1 MDYIFDISIVG
12 GGISGTLMAER
23 LMAKYPGKSIA
34 LLNRERQLG
43 GRILTYQ
50 GKYGHQLE
58 LGAMRIPEANHL
70 TLSLCHRLGLELDPF
85 IGGISPCNT
94 YLFNRSIL
102 THTNKTY
109 TDIIFRSLMRF
120 CSTGNDNWP
129 SIQALYQ
136 DMFSKLSSLGVVFS
150 KLSFREW
157 VEIVIDPHDQALFW
171 DSLGYDYLK
180 RPDVSALSC
189 LVHSSNHDEYHSSF
203 YQIKGGMQRL
213 VSTLL
218 NNFLEQ
224 GGILLNS
231 DTVEKIEYFES
242 TYVLSTNLGQTYRSK
257 TLILAI
263 PPVALL
269 EIHRRSPFLN
279 GNQLL
284 CTEAIGHY
292 SSVKTYALLPFLD
305 GLNQQQRTSG
315 FFRTN
320 LSIRQGHWQPCQKP
334 GIDRSLMI
342 LAEYRNQSLN
352 HSKTSEL
359 SSEIAWARISS
370 DLRAITKREIP
381 QPWELVRHDWT
392 DHQSGLA
399 AHYWRKA
406 YNPRDVLQSL
416 HDANTSCWLVGE
428 AFSCQQGWIEG
439 AIASVNDVVELI
451 N

>member
-23 LMAKYPGKSIA
+23 LMTKYPGKSIA

-157 VEIVIDPHDQALFW
+157 V
-171 DSLGYDYLK
+171 
-180 RPDVSALSC
+180 
-189 LVHSSNHDEYHSSF
+189 
-203 YQIKGGMQRL
+203 
-213 VSTLL
+213 
-218 NNFLEQ
+218 
-224 GGILLNS
+224 
-231 DTVEKIEYFES
+231 
-242 TYVLSTNLGQTYRSK
+242 
-257 TLILAI
+257 
-263 PPVALL
+263 
-269 EIHRRSPFLN
+269 
-279 GNQLL
+279 
-284 CTEAIGHY
+284 
-292 SSVKTYALLPFLD
+292 
-305 GLNQQQRTSG
+305 
-315 FFRTN
+315 
-320 LSIRQGHWQPCQKP
+320 
-334 GIDRSLMI
+334 
-342 LAEYRNQSLN
+342 
-352 HSKTSEL
+352 
-359 SSEIAWARISS
+359 
-370 DLRAITKREIP
+370 
-381 QPWELVRHDWT
+381 
-392 DHQSGLA
+392 
-399 AHYWRKA
+399 
-406 YNPRDVLQSL
+406 
-416 HDANTSCWLVGE
+416 
-428 AFSCQQGWIEG
+428 
-439 AIASVNDVVELI
+439 
-451 N
+451 